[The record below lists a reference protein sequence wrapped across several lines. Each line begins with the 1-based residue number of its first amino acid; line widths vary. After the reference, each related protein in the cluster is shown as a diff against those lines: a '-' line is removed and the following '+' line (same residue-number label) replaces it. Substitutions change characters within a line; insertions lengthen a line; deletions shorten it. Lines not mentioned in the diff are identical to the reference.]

1 MADGAPPLEKV
12 FVDALSL
19 WTTVSPYASYP
30 CSTIGNR
37 LLPAF
42 RFGRVRPY
50 YGEDGGLRAFA
61 TWAFMTREEY
71 ETRSYWG
78 WEVFSRPDGELL
90 VVVDMIAPGG
100 RNDVLMVTR
109 DLRRH
114 FWALYPEHER
124 VFAHRGPRNGVFPN
138 KGG

>member
-1 MADGAPPLEKV
+1 M
-12 FVDALSL
+12 
-19 WTTVSPYASYP
+19 
-30 CSTIGNR
+30 
-37 LLPAF
+37 
-42 RFGRVRPY
+42 
-50 YGEDGGLRAFA
+50 
-61 TWAFMTREEY
+61 
-71 ETRSYWG
+71 
-78 WEVFSRPDGELL
+78 L

-100 RNDVLMVTR
+100 RNDVLMVVR

>member
-1 MADGAPPLEKV
+1 MAEPPLDRL
-12 FVDALSL
+12 FMDALWL
-19 WTTVSPYASYP
+19 WTTVPPYASYP
-30 CSTIGNR
+30 CSTVSNR

-42 RFGRVRPY
+42 RFGRVRGQ
-50 YGEDGGLRAFA
+50 YGEDGRLLSFA

-71 ETRSYWG
+71 ATREYWG
-78 WEVFSRPDGELL
+78 WEVFSRPGGEVL

-100 RNDVLMVTR
+100 ANDVLRMVR

>member
-1 MADGAPPLEKV
+1 MDKV
-12 FVDALSL
+12 FVDALWL
-19 WTTVSPYASYP
+19 WTTVPPYPSYP

-50 YGEDGGLRAFA
+50 YGEDGVLRAFA

-78 WEVFSRPDGELL
+78 WEVFSRPEGEML

-100 RNDVLMVTR
+100 RNDVLMVVR